1 MMTRLVAVVL
11 LSFFAFSMASVA
23 SADVVERVVATVND
37 KAIFLS
43 DLRKRAVP
51 FLPRVAEAQTDT
63 ERAARLKELYD
74 ELLNFLIEEEL
85 IKQLASEAGIVV
97 TDADV
102 ETAMANIRAQN
113 NMTEEQFLE
122 AVKGQ
127 GMSEAQYRADLK
139 KQLARFKVVNERVRS
154 RVNITEDEI
163 RRRYEQRAR
172 GEGEEL
178 RFKVAHLVVP
188 LEPDASATETAAV
201 RGEAKVI
208 RAALTPGNFEQR
220 ASEFGGGELGWIAEG
235 DLPEDLG
242 RVLLPLGP
250 GDISDP
256 VQGSGGF
263 HIFYVQ
269 DREVGSEFPSYEEM
283 KDELYREMLDTAMRR
298 QERIF
303 IEELRR
309 NAVINRML

>member
-1 MMTRLVAVVL
+1 MKTLLVAALL
-11 LSFFAFSMASVA
+11 LSFLVVPVTR
-23 SADVVERVVATVND
+23 ADVVERVVATVDD

-51 FLPRVAEAQTDT
+51 FLPQISEARTDT

-74 ELLNFLIEEEL
+74 QLLGLLIEEEL
-85 IKQLASEAGIVV
+85 LRQLASEAGIAV

-102 ETAMANIRAQN
+102 ESAMTNIRTQN

-122 AVKGQ
+122 AVRSQ
-127 GMSEAQYRADLK
+127 GMSDAQYRADLK
-139 KQLARFKVVNERVRS
+139 KQLARFKVINERVRS
-154 RVNITEDEI
+154 RVNITEEEV
-163 RRRYEQRAR
+163 RRRYEKRAR
-172 GEGEEL
+172 GENEEL
-178 RFKVAHLVVP
+178 RFKVSHLVVR
-188 LEPDASATETAAV
+188 LDPDASATETAAV
-201 RGEAKVI
+201 RKEASVV
-208 RAALTPGNFEQR
+208 RAALTPDNFVER
-220 ASEFGGGELGWIAEG
+220 AEELGGGELGWIAEG

-242 RVLLPLGP
+242 HVLLPLGP

-256 VQGSGGF
+256 VRGSGGF

-269 DREVGSEFPSYEEM
+269 EREVGSDFPSYDEM
-283 KDELYREMLDTAMRR
+283 KEELFREMLDTAMRR